1 MRKLALLGVLLSGLA
16 ANAAAQTV
24 GTPVFMAPYRAFTK
38 SEISGTFSDPGAATN
53 LAADRIHA
61 VRPMSRPE
69 HGASERVE
77 WLYARTR
84 P

>member
-38 SEISGTFSDPGAATN
+38 SEILS
-53 LAADRIHA
+53 LIHI
-61 VRPMSRPE
+61 
-69 HGASERVE
+69 
-77 WLYARTR
+77 
-84 P
+84 